1 MTEIEGLG
9 SMSAMLLI
17 ISIIAIGSVMAV
29 KNKIVNKKLRRSQ
42 VTQLSDA
49 EKEDTT
55 TDTVSET
62 NAEVSTHNVSADES
76 TSDPTKTAD
85 VDKLLDSLRKDV
97 ED

>member
-29 KNKIVNKKLRRSQ
+29 KNKIVNKRLRRSQ
-42 VTQLSDA
+42 VT
-49 EKEDTT
+49 DTT
-55 TDTVSET
+55 SET
-62 NAEVSTHNVSADES
+62 NAEVSTHSKLEPVGADES